1 MTGHQWDPTC
11 RPSHRL
17 DSRIQD
23 FNGPGKQGHRAAL
36 ESPAWISA
44 LELPRYI
51 HAPVATQDSR
61 RRNHNND
68 LEHAGTMN
76 NEGSEIKF
84 KLMKNFKKL
93 DGGMSK
99 GCRSWWLAKQEVP
112 KDVHIITPRTYE
124 YVTLCSK
131 RDVAGARQLKILR

>member
-17 DSRIQD
+17 DNRIQD
-23 FNGPGKQGHRAAL
+23 FNGPGKQGHRATL

-44 LELPRYI
+44 LELPRFI
-51 HAPVATQDSR
+51 HPPVATQDSR

-99 GCRSWWLAKQEVP
+99 GCRSWWLAKQEV
-112 KDVHIITPRTYE
+112 DLGGLRE
-124 YVTLCSK
+124 LMMD
-131 RDVAGARQLKILR
+131 REAGVLQSMGSQRVGHN